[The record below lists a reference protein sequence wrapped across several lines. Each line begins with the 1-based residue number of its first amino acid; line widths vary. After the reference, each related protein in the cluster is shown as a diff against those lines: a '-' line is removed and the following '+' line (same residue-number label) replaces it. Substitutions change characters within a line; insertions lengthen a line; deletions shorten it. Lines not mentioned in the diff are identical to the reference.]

1 MGNTSQ
7 NIRRAFIQLE
17 QECEEEIFK
26 IKKDLINMISKD
38 LAKYS
43 PLPSTAPYSMGDFA
57 INTYIEIGK
66 RNMVVSYLSSDVY
79 NSKEA
84 DMLDRTIWYNY
95 KKVRQD
101 AINDL
106 RSHPMD
112 TVYIFNTVAHNV
124 LVEHLGWNFTPADIV
139 PGIIEPGGPAN
150 SGSVDVW
157 EYASK
162 PAYKPF
168 SLAYVHAK
176 SKLPALVKF
185 HNKLR

>member
-17 QECEEEIFK
+17 QECEEEVFK
-26 IKKDLINMISKD
+26 IKRDLINMISKD
-38 LAKYS
+38 LSKYS

-66 RNMVVSYLSSDVY
+66 RNMVVSYLPY
-79 NSKEA
+79 NYNDIQAKEVTDQA
-84 DMLDRTIWYNY
+84 AWYNY
-95 KKVRQD
+95 QTIRNN

-106 RSHPMD
+106 KSRPMD
-112 TVYIFNTVAHNV
+112 TVYIFNTMAHNI
-124 LVEHLGWNFTPADIV
+124 LVEHLGWNFTPVDIV
-139 PGIIEPGGPAN
+139 PDIIEGPGPVGPITVWPYAN
-150 SGSVDVW
+150 R
-157 EYASK
+157 

-176 SKLPALVKF
+176 SKLPALIKF